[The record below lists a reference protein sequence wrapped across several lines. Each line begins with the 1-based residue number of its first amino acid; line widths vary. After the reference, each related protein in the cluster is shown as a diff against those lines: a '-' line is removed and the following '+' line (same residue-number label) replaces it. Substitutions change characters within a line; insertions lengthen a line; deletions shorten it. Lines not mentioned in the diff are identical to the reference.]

1 MFKRPKGVSD
11 SDSSPSPGSSGS
23 QHEDAKPAQSP
34 PDTRGGET
42 RAEENDSAGTR
53 VITPSYQARK
63 PPVRTLQSTAS
74 SSSSASSQAA
84 NLHVGRGLKLEGKI
98 QSCDSLVIEGD
109 VQATIES
116 GTLTISE
123 TGDVRGEA
131 TVDAAEINGKF
142 DGTLTVKNC
151 LTINSSGRVTGT
163 VHYGELK
170 VEQGGQVSGEIRAKD
185 AEEKQDTP
193 RLASSNAKDDGKTET
208 KGGEKKNEGSESG
221 GSSRTASMI

>member
-11 SDSSPSPGSSGS
+11 TDPSPSPGSSGT
-23 QHEDAKPAQSP
+23 QSASVDPKQTP
-34 PDTRGGET
+34 PDVNPEDRD
-42 RAEENDSAGTR
+42 ADSSAR
-53 VITPSYQARK
+53 SITPSYQARK
-63 PPVRTLQSTAS
+63 PTVRTLQSTAS
-74 SSSSASSQAA
+74 SSTSSTPTAA

-123 TGDVRGEA
+123 TGDVRGDA

-142 DGTLTVKNC
+142 DGTLTVRKC

-163 VHYGELK
+163 VQYGELK
-170 VEQGGQVSGEIRAKD
+170 VEQGGQVSGEIRAGSD
-185 AEEKQDTP
+185 AGEESTDKP
-193 RLASSNAKDDGKTET
+193 RLASSNAKDES
-208 KGGEKKNEGSESG
+208 KKSEDSSPSG
-221 GSSRTASMI
+221 NGSSRTASMI

>member
-11 SDSSPSPGSSGS
+11 SDPAPMPGSSGARA
-23 QHEDAKPAQSP
+23 EDVTPTQTP
-34 PDTRGGET
+34 PDINPDERD
-42 RAEENDSAGTR
+42 RDNAGTR
-53 VITPSYQARK
+53 VITPSYQVRK
-63 PPVRTLQSTAS
+63 PPVRTLQSTNP
-74 SSSSASSQAA
+74 SSAAPAPAA

-131 TVDAAEINGKF
+131 TVDEAEVNGKF
-142 DGTLTVKNC
+142 DGTLTVKKC

-163 VHYGELK
+163 VRYGELK
-170 VEQGGQVSGEIRAKD
+170 VEQGGQVSGEIRAADD
-185 AEEKQDTP
+185 ARPDDKQETARIGSKSGNDDTKSDTT
-193 RLASSNAKDDGKTET
+193 RSDSSET
-208 KGGEKKNEGSESG
+208 GT
-221 GSSRTASMI
+221 RTASMI

>member
-11 SDSSPSPGSSGS
+11 TDPSPGPSGTQSASVDPKQTPPDVNPEDRERDSDSSARSM
-23 QHEDAKPAQSP
+23 
-34 PDTRGGET
+34 
-42 RAEENDSAGTR
+42 
-53 VITPSYQARK
+53 TPSYQARK
-63 PPVRTLQSTAS
+63 PTVRTLQSTAS
-74 SSSSASSQAA
+74 SSTSSTPTAA

-142 DGTLTVKNC
+142 DGTLTVKKC
-151 LTINSSGRVTGT
+151 LTINSSGRVTGP
-163 VHYGELK
+163 VHSGELK
-170 VEQGGQVSGEIRAKD
+170 VEQGGQVSGEIRAES
-185 AEEKQDTP
+185 AEGASDKP
-193 RLASSNAKDDGKTET
+193 RLASSNGKDESK
-208 KGGEKKNEGSESG
+208 KGDDSSSSNTGSGSG
-221 GSSRTASMI
+221 RSASMI

>member
-11 SDSSPSPGSSGS
+11 SDPSPSPGSSGV
-23 QHEDAKPAQSP
+23 QREDVKPAQTP
-34 PDTRGGET
+34 PDTRGAEG
-42 RAEENDSAGTR
+42 RAEENDSAATR

-123 TGDVRGEA
+123 TGDVRGDA
-131 TVDAAEINGKF
+131 TVDEAEVNGKF
-142 DGTLTVKNC
+142 DGTLTVKKC

-163 VHYGELK
+163 VRYGELK
-170 VEQGGQVSGEIRAKD
+170 VEQGGQVSGEIRAAD
-185 AEEKQDTP
+185 AGEKTETP
-193 RLASSNAKDDGKTET
+193 RLASSNSKDDAKSDK
-208 KGGEKKNEGSESG
+208 KGDEAESSGSGS
-221 GSSRTASMI
+221 SSRTASMI

>member
-11 SDSSPSPGSSGS
+11 TDSSPSPGSSG
-23 QHEDAKPAQSP
+23 AQSASVAPKQTP
-34 PDTRGGET
+34 PDINPEERDADSGATR
-42 RAEENDSAGTR
+42 S
-53 VITPSYQARK
+53 VTPSYQARK
-63 PPVRTLQSTAS
+63 PTVRTLQSTAS
-74 SSSSASSQAA
+74 SSMSSTPTAA

-142 DGTLTVKNC
+142 DGTLTVKKC

-170 VEQGGQVSGEIRAKD
+170 VEQGGQVSGEIRAQSAED
-185 AEEKQDTP
+185 ASEKP
-193 RLASSNAKDDGKTET
+193 RLASSGGKD
-208 KGGEKKNEGSESG
+208 ESKSG
-221 GSSRTASMI
+221 DSSTSGQGNSSSRSASMI

>member
-11 SDSSPSPGSSGS
+11 TDSSPSPGSSGT
-23 QHEDAKPAQSP
+23 QSASVAPKQTP
-34 PDTRGGET
+34 PDVNPEERDADSGATR
-42 RAEENDSAGTR
+42 S
-53 VITPSYQARK
+53 VTPSYQARK
-63 PPVRTLQSTAS
+63 PTVRTLQSTAS
-74 SSSSASSQAA
+74 SSTPPAA

-142 DGTLTVKNC
+142 DGTLTVKKC

-170 VEQGGQVSGEIRAKD
+170 VEQGGQVSGEIRAQS
-185 AEEKQDTP
+185 AEDSSEKP
-193 RLASSNAKDDGKTET
+193 RLASAGGKDESKSGDSSTSGQSN
-208 KGGEKKNEGSESG
+208 S
-221 GSSRTASMI
+221 SSRTASMI

>member
-1 MFKRPKGVSD
+1 TQSASVAPK
-11 SDSSPSPGSSGS
+11 
-23 QHEDAKPAQSP
+23 QTP
-34 PDTRGGET
+34 PDINPEERDADSGATR
-42 RAEENDSAGTR
+42 S
-53 VITPSYQARK
+53 VTPSYQARK
-63 PPVRTLQSTAS
+63 PTVRTLQSTS
-74 SSSSASSQAA
+74 SSSTPTAA

-142 DGTLTVKNC
+142 DGTLTVKKC

-170 VEQGGQVSGEIRAKD
+170 VEQGGQVSGEIRAQSADD
-185 AEEKQDTP
+185 ASEKP
-193 RLASSNAKDDGKTET
+193 RLASSGGKDENK
-208 KGGEKKNEGSESG
+208 SG
-221 GSSRTASMI
+221 DSSTISQGNSSSRSASMI